1 MTATTHTRLRADP
14 DRLRARIEEFAQLT
28 EDGAGPG
35 VTRLAHTPLERRAH
49 DVFAREMTRLELRVH
64 TDEAGN
70 TLAERP
76 GSEPGLPALGTGSH
90 LDSVPGA
97 GAFDGIAGVCA
108 AMETARLMTEHRVA
122 HRHPLRFVAF
132 AAEEGA
138 RFGQACTGSRIAAG
152 LTGPED
158 LRRLRDADGVTM
170 AEAMRSVGLD
180 PDAVP
185 LARWSPQEWSAFLE
199 LHIEQGAVLES
210 EGLPVGVVDLI
221 SGSTR
226 LLLEVAGRASHTGGT
241 PMHLRCDAMTAAAE
255 IVLLAESVA
264 NDSRHRGTRATVGK
278 IEAAPGSITTIAG
291 TVRLYVDVRDVDSD
305 RQRGTAAEIVE
316 RARALC
322 AARGV
327 RLSATTLADASPVIL
342 PRRIRDAVADS
353 CEALRVGYRVLPSG
367 ASHDAQMINH
377 VVPTGMVFVPSRD
390 GVSHSPDEWTSAR
403 ELAVGTDVLA
413 ATLLALDRDTD
424 RDGPPHGEDAV
435 AAEDEETPA

>member
-1 MTATTHTRLRADP
+1 MTPADTHTRLRADP
-14 DRLRARIEEFAQLT
+14 DRLAARIEEFAALT
-28 EDGAGPG
+28 EAGTGPG

-49 DVFAREMTRLELRVH
+49 EVFAREMTRLGLRVH

-76 GSEPGLPALGTGSH
+76 GTLPGLPALGTGSH
-90 LDSVPGA
+90 LDSVPHA

-108 AMETARLMTEHRVA
+108 AMETARLLTEKGVE

-152 LTGPED
+152 LTGPGD

-170 AEAMRSVGLD
+170 AEAMRAVGLD

-199 LHIEQGAVLES
+199 LHIEQGGVLEA

-226 LLLEVAGRASHTGGT
+226 LLLTLEGRASHTGGT
-241 PMHLRCDAMTAAAE
+241 PMHLRRDAMAAAAE
-255 IVLLAESVA
+255 IVLLAESLA

-291 TVRLYVDVRDVDSD
+291 SVRLYVDVRDVDSD
-305 RQRGTAAEIVE
+305 RQRATAAELVA
-316 RARALC
+316 RARALA
-322 AARGV
+322 AARQVG
-327 RLSATTLADASPVIL
+327 LSSVTLADASPVIL
-342 PRRIRDAVADS
+342 PRRIRDSVARC
-353 CEALRVGYRVLPSG
+353 CEDLSVDYRVLPSG

-377 VVPTGMVFVPSRD
+377 VVPTGMIFVPSKD
-390 GVSHSPDEWTSAR
+390 GVSHSPAEWTSAR
-403 ELAVGTDVLA
+403 ELAVGTDVLTA
-413 ATLLALDRDTD
+413 ALLALDRTTD
-424 RDGPPHGEDAV
+424 PDGPPCTEPACD
-435 AAEDEETPA
+435 DEEAPV